1 MNKFSTR
8 LVNYVEPVIFNG
20 LTKTVF
26 YTEFNTNFE
35 KGDKVFII
43 NGNYDSNSI
52 IQSETYNSQTT
63 GYNVLQVDNC
73 KIILDIDYTGIKPN
87 NDYTN
92 TNTIDEYIKVYHIT
106 SQRDFDY
113 INSLTTTT
121 YNSFYSKFEY
131 GLSNNIIYVDSAFSG
146 STSSIT
152 SNLGV
157 PSSGFYQKQISFG
170 TWINLPTFLGTSSI
184 YFKTTG
190 FSPTYSLSNNGKLQ
204 IIGEDIIVN
213 NQIFKQREIYGFN
226 QISNKW
232 ETDATSIPSYISKLN
247 FRKGIFKG
255 EWNDGIYGSYDSQI
269 NWNNGTWNSGVLL
282 NTRFVSGTINSKT
295 NNSVTQNN
303 YANTSLNNPTFI
315 TPTTIPFNIVKYN
328 SATPSRT
335 LSYNSPIKQSDS
347 SLTQTYYCKLD
358 KYGLPIQSTDFS
370 NNKNYGFNYIIDSDI
385 ESGSII
391 NGNFENCNIGLT
403 NFMPITG
410 YETRPYGTISDAL
423 SIFYT
428 DTSFDY
434 KLKIQGGS
442 FKFCD
447 INTVAFQNSY
457 ITDCN
462 IKNSNINTST
472 LASNQ
477 IENSVVVGDYS
488 VNPIKIIN
496 ADLWSYI
503 KSGLNRGVLKL
514 YISDSDLLR
523 LNDFDSIYID
533 RLNKELYLSSFN
545 DENKVWLNYENKYI
559 FDIFNNS
566 EISSDTIIVSFKNKT
581 DNKYKTYI
589 DSTSTPTTVF
599 VANNNNYASIDIDLG
614 SVISW
619 YQTTVGTTI
628 TKYFTDTI
636 ITTDTVS
643 NLFTNTNICKS
654 NFESGI
660 LINSNWKNGDS
671 INKLGNIIRLDDT
684 NLSISI
690 PLGSTTSIYV
700 DISNQTYNSYDE
712 IKLNDKLWLQGI
724 NYINPSGSQSDI
736 SGIYQVESI
745 ELPVYPNTRR
755 IRLYDFDI
763 SMNKANPKLGSL
775 TLGGTFSVG
784 ITNPNYV
791 SLHRFK
797 IENSTITEGLF
808 KNTLVVN
815 SNIYNADFDN
825 LDTKLSVSNI
835 SKLRFINTLF
845 KGDNNKINSGIAY
858 KSHILNTYWNNG
870 IIFNSI
876 LSEQTFSNGVFKNG
890 YWLNGTFNNG
900 IFIDSDDLVISTQ
913 SYDNNSGYYRS
924 WKNGS
929 FNSGQFYNSTW
940 IEGTFNNGRLFNSR
954 WYGGIWNN
962 GILGLKNSPYLNTT
976 MGYYPN
982 LGTGSNIT
990 IWNNGTVDSAIIG
1003 GYSNVYW
1010 YTGKFNDGSFF
1021 SFGSQSESIWH
1032 NGDFNGGRFEGV
1044 AKWKNGIFNRGK
1056 FLSYYGW
1063 TLSNSTASSDYAWEN
1078 GKFNNGQFGQQSLGT
1093 NSTWFNGEFNNGS
1106 FYGRV
1111 WNSGIFHG
1119 GVFNGS
1125 YTNSVSKN
1133 EINFVNSFTNSYYG
1147 LWRNGYFADTISLG
1161 RPDQMVYTELRRASE
1176 SAKKAVVTATIQNA
1190 LWLNGVFS
1198 HANGTTKNIA
1208 WLDGSF
1214 LKGKFSNSSFN
1225 PYVDR
1230 TLSGATPSFNFDSS
1244 CYWKNGTFD
1253 GGNFYISE
1261 WKNGTFNSGFM
1272 QGAIWRNG
1280 TWFYGTADNIYWE
1293 KGTWKN
1299 GNWFGSNFNNTSL
1312 TQSSITNDKTL
1323 KILYNIASASN
1334 NRNIHLWN
1342 AFTGSSV
1349 EQLYNPLFSSPG
1361 NGWTQSN
1368 KNPLLQTISGAS
1380 NNWSWGNSYLYNDVS
1395 LGLTIVSL
1403 GNNYNI
1409 FYSTAQSKFLYGM
1422 SYSGSGLT
1430 TSVIT
1435 EYKPYTLSATIFID
1449 NTVSTLTNN
1458 VLIEMWMGGTYS
1470 LHSLGMGYNNISK
1483 AYTSTDVYLW
1493 TNGFTYSTIALNKRN
1508 SYPDNVEVVVLNFS
1522 AKITEIDYNPLYN
1535 NKLYTVY
1542 SATPSITATLSVPTS
1557 LVTSTDTGLSL
1568 QFGNGIFV
1576 SGIWENGI
1584 WNNGYRND
1592 DTLTLCDLYPVAYYI
1607 KVSSSL
1613 HRLQLHFLD
1622 NTTKPPFKVGDYV
1635 SVGNV
1640 VAIDVNNNRRIVND
1654 KFRVV
1659 SISTT
1664 APYNSIVLEYILNTP
1679 ILEITKDSSN
1689 HLIYVSKNVWLSGGF
1704 LNGYFKGIWNYGLF
1718 KGYPYITE
1726 MENSHWLDG
1735 VFDGGHF
1742 KSVVSSATN
1751 SSTSEE
1757 VSYNTGLIQN
1767 FNFTDHNV
1775 ATPFKFLYQSWIDV
1789 NYVDESQTNLYQE
1802 KNYYDASNGVNT
1814 TLSKANLN
1822 GFITYDVLSSK
1833 SYFRNGYDTN
1843 SKRYSLGSKYKKYV
1857 NYLENIGDFNNLFS
1871 NTPQYS
1877 SLGMDNFTND
1887 GWTITSLING
1897 NSGSFSYDGYAYTY
1911 TLYPEYFTIN
1921 NIDSTLNIISSTFAN
1936 EEGTSTILP
1945 FPSTSVQ
1952 NYIILNN
1959 SNTENIPSLRYSMV
1973 EYLVLSFTGFS
1984 GPTAG
1989 NPRANA
1995 NANDYYPPAVNFMI
2009 NPATWSLNQRPANHL
2024 YTNSDVKREYFYNRH
2039 SLLMEFVGG
2048 ALSLSDVYPLNI
2060 TLDNLSFYEVDSI
2073 PFFQYTTQSNVDS
2086 SVQVPLSATAPY
2098 INYNSAN
2105 FNYVG
2110 NITLNIDV
2118 NTIANQKSVFNLAN
2132 SGNIFVNTTPLQQ
2145 EQHFKKS
2152 D

>member
-35 KGDKVFII
+35 KGDKVFVI

-63 GYNVLQVDNC
+63 GYNVLQVDKC
-73 KIILDIDYTGIKPN
+73 KIILDIDYTGVKPN
-87 NDYTN
+87 NDYTSI
-92 TNTIDEYIKVYHIT
+92 NTIDEYIKVYHIT
-106 SQRDFDY
+106 SQREFDY

-121 YNSFYSKFEY
+121 YNNFYSKFEY
-131 GLSNNIIYVDSAFSG
+131 GLSNNLIYVDSAFLG
-146 STSSIT
+146 TTSSIA
-152 SNLGV
+152 SNSGV
-157 PSSGFYQKQISFG
+157 PNSGFYQKQNSFG
-170 TWINLPTFLGTSSI
+170 NWINLSTFLGTSSI

-204 IIGEDIIVN
+204 IIGEDINVN
-213 NQIFKQREIYGFN
+213 NQVFKQREIYAFN
-226 QISNKW
+226 QTSGRW
-232 ETDATSIPSYISKLN
+232 EADVAAIPSYISKLN

-255 EWNDGIYGSYDSQI
+255 NWNDGIYGSYDSQI

-282 NTRFVSGTINSKT
+282 NARFVSGTINSKT
-295 NNSVTQNN
+295 NISISQNN
-303 YANTSLNNPTFI
+303 YANTNLNSPTFI
-315 TPTTIPFNIVKYN
+315 APTTVPFNIVKYN

-403 NFMPITG
+403 NFMPLTG
-410 YETRPYGTISDAL
+410 YETRPYGTESDAL

-477 IENSVVVGDYS
+477 IENSVVIGDYS

-503 KSGLNRGVLKL
+503 KDSSNRGVLKL

-589 DSTSTPTTVF
+589 DSTTTPTTMF

-628 TKYFTDTI
+628 TKYFTDPI

-660 LINSNWKNGDS
+660 LINSNWKNGDN
-671 INKLGNIIRLDDT
+671 INKLGNIIRLDGN

-700 DISNQTYNSYDE
+700 DISNQIYNSYDE

-724 NYINPSGSQSDI
+724 SYINPSGSQSDI

-763 SMNKANPKLGSL
+763 LMNKSNPKLGSL

-835 SKLRFINTLF
+835 SKLRFVNTLF
-845 KGDNNKINSGIAY
+845 KGDNNKFNSGIAY

-876 LSEQTFSNGVFKNG
+876 LSEQTFSNGVFKNS

-924 WKNGS
+924 WRNGS

-954 WYGGIWNN
+954 WYGGTWNN

-1198 HANGTTKNIA
+1198 HANGNTKNIA

-1253 GGNFYISE
+1253 GGDFYISE
-1261 WKNGTFNSGFM
+1261 WKYGVFNNGSM
-1272 QGAIWRNG
+1272 KGAIWRDG

-1299 GNWFGSNFNNTSL
+1299 GNWFGTNFNYLSVTSSL
-1312 TQSSITNDKTL
+1312 AITDEKT
-1323 KILYNIASASN
+1323 KSILYNVASASN
-1334 NRNIHLWN
+1334 SRYIHILN
-1342 AFTGSSV
+1342 AFTGSSS
-1349 EQLYNPLFSSPG
+1349 ERMYDSDFNYAASGDF
-1361 NGWTQSN
+1361 NGWTNSTSTPN
-1368 KNPLLQTISGAS
+1368 GGTLPGSDWIFNTYYSTYEYVVPFGWLGSSTI
-1380 NNWSWGNSYLYNDVS
+1380 
-1395 LGLTIVSL
+1395 
-1403 GNNYNI
+1403 GNNYQL
-1409 FYSTAQSKFLYGM
+1409 SATTSQSKFLYG
-1422 SYSGSGLT
+1422 YATFSGGFT
-1430 TSVIT
+1430 TSIFN
-1435 EYKPYTLSATIFID
+1435 ENKSYTISANLYVNYPDSFLP
-1449 NTVSTLTNN
+1449 TLN
-1458 VLIEMWMGGTYS
+1458 IELWMGYTYS
-1470 LHSLGMGYNNISK
+1470 LHTINTRGYNTIYK
-1483 AYTSTDVYLW
+1483 TYTDNEVFFW
-1493 TNGFTYSTIALNKRN
+1493 TSGFTASKLAIKKRATTN
-1508 SYPDNVEVVVLNFS
+1508 PVDIIILELS
-1522 AKITEIDYNPLYN
+1522 AKKTNIFYDNTYN
-1535 NKLYTVY
+1535 NQLYLTY
-1542 SATPSITATLSVPTS
+1542 GSTPSLSGTIS
-1557 LVTSTDTGLSL
+1557 LPSL
-1568 QFGNGIFV
+1568 LLQNESVVSVRFGNGKFV
-1576 SGIWENGI
+1576 SGVWENGI

-1613 HRLQLHFLD
+1613 HRLQLQFLD
-1622 NTTKPPFKVGDYV
+1622 NATKPPFKAGDYV

-1640 VAIDVNNNRRIVND
+1640 VAIDVNNNRRIIND

-1659 SISTT
+1659 SISTS

-1704 LNGYFKGIWNYGLF
+1704 LNGYFNGIWNYGLF
-1718 KGYPYITE
+1718 KGYPYITK

-1735 VFDGGHF
+1735 FFDGGHF

-1751 SSTSEE
+1751 SSTSAP

-1775 ATPFKFLYQSWIDV
+1775 APATQFLYQSWIDV
-1789 NYVDESQTNLYQE
+1789 NYSNTANVNINKSSTTYNKTNIIGITYSFYT
-1802 KNYYDASNGVNT
+1802 NNSN
-1814 TLSKANLN
+1814 LS
-1822 GFITYDVLSSK
+1822 GYPTYDVLSGVSSFRDAK
-1833 SYFRNGYDTN
+1833 SSTT
-1843 SKRYSLGSKYKKYV
+1843 KKYKLGYKNK
-1857 NYLENIGDFNNLFS
+1857 NYSELIPNEGLFTLPVSTLEEEIGVINLEN
-1871 NTPQYS
+1871 Y
-1877 SLGMDNFTND
+1877 
-1887 GWTITSLING
+1887 GWTYSDITGILG
-1897 NSGSFSYDGYAYTY
+1897 FPT
-1911 TLYPEYFTIN
+1911 
-1921 NIDSTLNIISSTFAN
+1921 NILSNVSESTAD
-1936 EEGTSTILP
+1936 
-1945 FPSTSVQ
+1945 
-1952 NYIILNN
+1952 
-1959 SNTENIPSLRYSMV
+1959 
-1973 EYLVLSFTGFS
+1973 VLSFTISTTGGF
-1984 GPTAG
+1984 PFLTIHF
-1989 NPRANA
+1989 NA
-1995 NANDYYPPAVNFMI
+1995 LILNNTEIATEKDRYYSVELDLKDTQATVMTILGSSFDHTNNSSLVKKEWFYNI
-2009 NPATWSLNQRPANHL
+2009 NSLNL
-2024 YTNSDVKREYFYNRH
+2024 YLASING
-2039 SLLMEFVGG
+2039 M
-2048 ALSLSDVYPLNI
+2048 
-2060 TLDNLSFYEVDSI
+2060 NLSFNSIKFYEVDSI
-2073 PFFQYTTQSNVDS
+2073 PFFQYTTQSNIDS
-2086 SVQVPLSATAPY
+2086 SVQIPLSATAPY

-2118 NTIANQKSVFNLAN
+2118 NSITNPGSVYNLSN
-2132 SGNIFVNTTPLQQ
+2132 SGNIFTTADSSAAS
-2145 EQHFKKS
+2145 FGA
-2152 D
+2152 